1 MIIGF
6 LKSRKPRRSN
16 QARGRGCM
24 AVTQL
29 ETRLM
34 PATLLA
40 NAMDVTYLDER
51 NQLVDV
57 HISEPVFTSTT
68 IANQVFT
75 FKGGSGINGSNTIE
89 QQLQEINLTQLAP
102 GAASGVTLTISVT
115 GHTASTAL
123 PVEVGLINA
132 PGIDLGAVTV
142 QGDLAQS
149 TQVPATGLRPWRR

>member
-6 LKSRKPRRSN
+6 LKSRKPRRSK
-16 QARGRGCM
+16 QASCRGCM
-24 AVTQL
+24 TVTQL

-40 NAMDVTYLDER
+40 NAMDVTYLDEHD
-51 NQLVDV
+51 QLVDV
-57 HISEPVFTSTT
+57 HISEPVFTSAT

-75 FKGGSGINGSNTIE
+75 FKGGSGINGSNAVE
-89 QQLQEINLTQLAP
+89 QQLQEIDLTQLP
-102 GAASGVTLTISVT
+102 DDAATGVTLTITVQT
-115 GHTASTAL
+115 ESTAF

-132 PGIDLGAVTV
+132 TGIDLGAVTV

-149 TQVPATGLRPWRR
+149 RRVPATGLRPWRR